1 MWAYPSRV
9 GTLTGANTPTDPYE
23 TPYNEVRQGTPRTAL
38 VFSAALGV
46 FVAIFSTLALIKVA
60 TILVDNHERK
70 QQVRHQMEAAKQLAA
85 LGASEQEIKAALRP
99 PPKPP
104 RKTGWK
110 RFLQVPKNPLAKPLR
125 LFTIFVAKPLKRHY
139 VNSVKAFVQAECL
152 LRPVRGGVVVEDKP
166 ADASAPAPA
175 PGEQLRSI
183 HASLDGVNNHNVMLF
198 DLNSCAL
205 ENFECHYNKYCAQ
218 QDLKPFLKEELQAE
232 LASRFDCKFKR
243 VRMPQISGLKW
254 RDQTLRDLDA
264 FRERKLRMTASLDEF
279 GDIGGAAS
287 LNIDG
292 ALVARFLREECEI
305 TGHNQID
312 QIQTFDRRRRDEAG
326 HKGIAAGLYSRFYDW
341 ICVQNP
347 AAQLVSEDDV
357 RTACRKIVRGD
368 PEKLLEQV
376 GPGLVF
382 SVEGVVFAQGLTLK
396 DAGRDKAVGAISR
409 DEYKREALL
418 VLGHVCF
425 LMSLPCLV
433 LATLLKTQF
442 MYAEALS
449 VRRALSKYDLTWP
462 MKEDREINATCM
474 YLGSFCLAY
483 MALALLRLIANYAF
497 TTKGS
502 KGVIKY
508 MTLVSMW
515 LFGFAST
522 LMVVFFIA
530 YCAILA
536 CWILVAA
543 VMKPSEYLKYAAAAA
558 LIIFVI
564 TTSWKQM
571 AATARAM
578 EETITRVM
586 DRTLNESVKKAHE
599 KLTREKMNKEAVVE
613 GAAVGTVAVGAAGLR
628 QRKGETT
635 EDVEAGDD
643 PDAPF
648 EIERIFDLVDED
660 ESNTLDREELREL
673 FYLMEI
679 SISEEQLETIFAF
692 ADADGS
698 GSIDMGEFR
707 SAWARIQEEMVAA
720 VMEQVG
726 LSTTQIILF
735 VACVTIAVC
744 ALFAFIFLAIG
755 AWHDADGAFI
765 AVVQST
771 FIAGSGFVTQMAAA
785 RKSSDDDTEKAEEMA
800 EESLKDD

>member
-1 MWAYPSRV
+1 M
-9 GTLTGANTPTDPYE
+9 
-23 TPYNEVRQGTPRTAL
+23 
-38 VFSAALGV
+38 
-46 FVAIFSTLALIKVA
+46 ST
-60 TILVDNHERK
+60 
-70 QQVRHQMEAAKQLAA
+70 Q
-85 LGASEQEIKAALRP
+85 
-99 PPKPP
+99 
-104 RKTGWK
+104 
-110 RFLQVPKNPLAKPLR
+110 
-125 LFTIFVAKPLKRHY
+125 
-139 VNSVKAFVQAECL
+139 
-152 LRPVRGGVVVEDKP
+152 
-166 ADASAPAPA
+166 
-175 PGEQLRSI
+175 
-183 HASLDGVNNHNVMLF
+183 
-198 DLNSCAL
+198 
-205 ENFECHYNKYCAQ
+205 
-218 QDLKPFLKEELQAE
+218 
-232 LASRFDCKFKR
+232 
-243 VRMPQISGLKW
+243 
-254 RDQTLRDLDA
+254 
-264 FRERKLRMTASLDEF
+264 
-279 GDIGGAAS
+279 
-287 LNIDG
+287 
-292 ALVARFLREECEI
+292 
-305 TGHNQID
+305 
-312 QIQTFDRRRRDEAG
+312 
-326 HKGIAAGLYSRFYDW
+326 
-341 ICVQNP
+341 
-347 AAQLVSEDDV
+347 
-357 RTACRKIVRGD
+357 
-368 PEKLLEQV
+368 
-376 GPGLVF
+376 
-382 SVEGVVFAQGLTLK
+382 
-396 DAGRDKAVGAISR
+396 
-409 DEYKREALL
+409 
-418 VLGHVCF
+418 
-425 LMSLPCLV
+425 
-433 LATLLKTQF
+433 
-442 MYAEALS
+442 
-449 VRRALSKYDLTWP
+449 
-462 MKEDREINATCM
+462 
-474 YLGSFCLAY
+474 
-483 MALALLRLIANYAF
+483 
-497 TTKGS
+497 
-502 KGVIKY
+502 
-508 MTLVSMW
+508 
-515 LFGFAST
+515 
-522 LMVVFFIA
+522 
-530 YCAILA
+530 
-536 CWILVAA
+536 

-613 GAAVGTVAVGAAGLR
+613 GAAVGVAAGLR
-628 QRKGETT
+628 QRKGEPT
-635 EDVEAGDD
+635 EDVEAGD

>member
-1 MWAYPSRV
+1 MGKS
-9 GTLTGANTPTDPYE
+9 
-23 TPYNEVRQGTPRTAL
+23 
-38 VFSAALGV
+38 
-46 FVAIFSTLALIKVA
+46 KVY
-60 TILVDNHERK
+60 
-70 QQVRHQMEAAKQLAA
+70 Q
-85 LGASEQEIKAALRP
+85 
-99 PPKPP
+99 
-104 RKTGWK
+104 
-110 RFLQVPKNPLAKPLR
+110 
-125 LFTIFVAKPLKRHY
+125 Y
-139 VNSVKAFVQAECL
+139 VS
-152 LRPVRGGVVVEDKP
+152 
-166 ADASAPAPA
+166 
-175 PGEQLRSI
+175 
-183 HASLDGVNNHNVMLF
+183 
-198 DLNSCAL
+198 
-205 ENFECHYNKYCAQ
+205 
-218 QDLKPFLKEELQAE
+218 
-232 LASRFDCKFKR
+232 
-243 VRMPQISGLKW
+243 
-254 RDQTLRDLDA
+254 
-264 FRERKLRMTASLDEF
+264 
-279 GDIGGAAS
+279 
-287 LNIDG
+287 
-292 ALVARFLREECEI
+292 
-305 TGHNQID
+305 
-312 QIQTFDRRRRDEAG
+312 
-326 HKGIAAGLYSRFYDW
+326 
-341 ICVQNP
+341 
-347 AAQLVSEDDV
+347 
-357 RTACRKIVRGD
+357 
-368 PEKLLEQV
+368 
-376 GPGLVF
+376 
-382 SVEGVVFAQGLTLK
+382 
-396 DAGRDKAVGAISR
+396 
-409 DEYKREALL
+409 
-418 VLGHVCF
+418 
-425 LMSLPCLV
+425 
-433 LATLLKTQF
+433 
-442 MYAEALS
+442 
-449 VRRALSKYDLTWP
+449 
-462 MKEDREINATCM
+462 
-474 YLGSFCLAY
+474 
-483 MALALLRLIANYAF
+483 
-497 TTKGS
+497 
-502 KGVIKY
+502 
-508 MTLVSMW
+508 LVSMW

-522 LMVVFFIA
+522 SMVVFFIA

-571 AATARAM
+571 AATAKAM

-613 GAAVGTVAVGAAGLR
+613 GAAVGVAAGAVGMR
-628 QRKGETT
+628 QRKGEPT
-635 EDVEAGDD
+635 EDVESGDD

-771 FIAGSGFVTQMAAA
+771 FIAGSGFVTQRAAA
-785 RKSSDDDTEKAEEMA
+785 RKSSDDDTEKVEEMA